1 MKTRH
6 VYSTTGMDMVKEGT
20 RVARQSGIAHEDVSL
35 IARDDIEL
43 EAIPEERKVV
53 DNDFY
58 PAALRGVGIGGAS
71 GLLAGLVAVA
81 IAPIGLTLAGAG
93 AMALV
98 GAAMGAWASA
108 LAGSAVPD
116 PVRRKFEDEI
126 KDGRI
131 LLVLDGDDEAL
142 ERVAPKLAGIGA
154 TRLPF
159 DTPTALS

>member
-6 VYSTTGMDMVKEGT
+6 VYSTADMEMVKEGI
-20 RVARQSGIAHEDVSL
+20 RVARQCGIAHEDVSL
-35 IARDDIEL
+35 VARDDIEL

-58 PAALRGVGIGGAS
+58 PAALRGAGIGGAS

-93 AMALV
+93 AMALI
-98 GAAMGAWASA
+98 GATMGAWSSA
-108 LAGSAVPD
+108 LAGSAIPD

-126 KDGRI
+126 KEGRI
-131 LLVLDGDDEAL
+131 LLVLDGDAETL
-142 ERVAPKLAGIGA
+142 ERAEPRLTDIGA
-154 TRLPF
+154 RRLPF
-159 DTPTALS
+159 ETPTVLS